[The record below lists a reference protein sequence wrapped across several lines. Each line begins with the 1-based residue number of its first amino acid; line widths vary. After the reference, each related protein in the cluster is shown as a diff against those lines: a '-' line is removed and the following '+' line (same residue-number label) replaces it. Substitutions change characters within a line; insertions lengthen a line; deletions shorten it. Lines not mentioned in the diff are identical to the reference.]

1 MDAQAWRET
10 LGRMVCEAMASPEM
24 SSYFAV
30 PLTTARA
37 RILITQQGLFTRH
50 RRDCWAYLSGNCPE
64 FPIKQKILEH
74 EYEEVIKD
82 DYSEQ
87 GHRELIIR
95 QGEAVGLTRDEI
107 LEARPLPATQ
117 AALYAWAWM
126 TRNKSWIEGLAALT
140 VTEWNNDD
148 RLLRDQGGG
157 HSTRMGKKWQEELG
171 LTWKSMPNYNAHRQ
185 ADEKHSEMFLP
196 FLERFAVGGNE
207 ELALNAARDSL
218 DLLKLYRKGV
228 ADAMMS
234 IS

>member
-1 MDAQAWRET
+1 MDAQAWHEA
-10 LGRMVCEAMASPEM
+10 LGKMVRDAMASPEM
-24 SSYFAV
+24 NSYFGV
-30 PLTTARA
+30 PLTKARA

-64 FPIKQKILEH
+64 FSIKQKILEH
-74 EYEEVIKD
+74 EYEEVVKD
-82 DYSEQ
+82 DYSDQ

-95 QGEAVGLTRDEI
+95 QGEAVGLSRDEI
-107 LEARPLPATQ
+107 LAARPLPTTR

-126 TRNKSWIEGLAALT
+126 TRNKSWIEGLSALT

-148 RLLRDQGGG
+148 RLLTDQGGG

-196 FLERFAVGGNE
+196 FLERFAVGE
-207 ELALNAARDSL
+207 KKELALQAARESL
-218 DLLKLYRKGV
+218 DLLKAYRKGM
-228 ADAMMS
+228 ADAMTA
-234 IS
+234 IN